1 MGVMIWLKITMAAVM
16 SGTLFAV
23 VDMVL
28 PPRPPQPFT
37 IQISDWP
44 GDQMFALIEP
54 LGLAPGSRL
63 VQLDVRRAASGRD
76 AAAKDPVEVFRSGH
90 ADAALIGL
98 ERLPALLADEVRLV
112 YVVDDVVGGGGLVAA
127 PGVMRAAD
135 LGSRPI
141 GISFG
146 AASDPLLQ
154 TLLSRAGLDAHR
166 VGLAPLLP
174 ETAETALATG
184 RVGAA
189 ALLSP
194 SRVKAVQDKLGGVL
208 LASTQDLAGVSTH
221 VLVVRESL
229 IADRREQLVAV
240 LRALSQTARACRSAM
255 DRCLD
260 LMASVTGRPAGQWRR
275 DFEAVHLLDATDSR
289 NLLSGGNEAPL
300 ARRLAGMPDVT
311 KIELGK
317 PAMEWL
323 DPSLAE
329 EAARP

>member
-1 MGVMIWLKITMAAVM
+1 MDVMIWLKITMAAVM
-16 SGTLFAV
+16 SGTLFGV
-23 VDMVL
+23 VDVVL

-44 GDQMFALIEP
+44 GDQMVLLIEP
-54 LGLAPGSRL
+54 LGLAPGGRL
-63 VQLDVRRAASGRD
+63 VQLDVRRAASGQEVV
-76 AAAKDPVEVFRSGH
+76 AKDPVEAFRSGH

-112 YVVDDVVGGGGLVAA
+112 YVVDEVVGGGGLVAA

-146 AASDPLLQ
+146 GVSDPLLQ
-154 TLLSRAGLDAHR
+154 TLLGRAGLDAR
-166 VGLAPLLP
+166 KVDLVPLSP
-174 ETAETALATG
+174 ESAEIALASG

-194 SRVKAVQDKLGGVL
+194 SRIKAAQDKLGSVL
-208 LASTQDLAGVSTH
+208 LASTQDLTGVSTH

-240 LRALSQTARACRSAM
+240 LRALSQTTRACRSAM

-260 LMASVTGRPAGQWRR
+260 LLASASGRPASQWRR
-275 DFEAVHLLDATDSR
+275 DFEAVHLLDASDSR

-300 ARRLAGMPDVT
+300 TRRLAGLPDVL
-311 KIELGK
+311 KAELGK